1 MKNSKQ
7 LRSEQTYMKF
17 MNKLHEYVVQGEV
30 DKFTI
35 RGLCSSLGFSPR
47 TFYLY
52 FENKEQA
59 ILKCF
64 EYYSV
69 MVCEKLSDKKRDF
82 QNSLEWLMYLLEQH
96 QQIALD
102 DPEMGKQVYISTLK
116 YYDVFSISNEYPLFQ
131 LIRDA
136 LSDCERDGKFRLKKS
151 AEDAAW
157 ALISYSRGI
166 QVEYFRRNASF
177 DLLESS
183 RNLLKDY
190 LTLLVEMKK

>member
-17 MNKLHEYVVQGEV
+17 MDKLHEYVVQGEV

-69 MVCEKLSDKKRDF
+69 IVCEKLAEKKVNFNDT
-82 QNSLEWLMYLLEQH
+82 LEWLYYLLEQH

-116 YYDVFSISNEYPLFQ
+116 FYDVFSISNEYPLFQ

-136 LSDCERDGKFRLKKS
+136 LIACEEDGKIKLKKN
-151 AEDAAW
+151 ADDTAW

-166 QVEYFRRNASF
+166 QVEYFRRNAGF

-183 RNLLKDY
+183 RKLLKEY
-190 LTLLVEMKK
+190 LTLFVED